1 MPSITFVA
9 RRARGRLWIFFAASN
24 GEKLLP
30 ADDWRWSPELQ
41 FDEFEFEPQMA
52 KGYEEWTGEK
62 RAARVVAKLRYEFR
76 NEAET
81 GAWSG
86 LGGALQKCVQSLL

>member
-1 MPSITFVA
+1 
-9 RRARGRLWIFFAASN
+9 
-24 GEKLLP
+24 
-30 ADDWRWSPELQ
+30 
-41 FDEFEFEPQMA
+41 MA